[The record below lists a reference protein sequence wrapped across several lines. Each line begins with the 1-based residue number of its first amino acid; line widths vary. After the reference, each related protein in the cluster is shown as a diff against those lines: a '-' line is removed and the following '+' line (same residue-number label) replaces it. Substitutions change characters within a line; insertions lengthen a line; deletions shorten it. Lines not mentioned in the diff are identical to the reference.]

1 MDHFQVRGWRC
12 IQRHYYLTALSF
24 LFCSRT
30 RQRLD
35 GNHTRDVTVEQV
47 RRAENAYLKH
57 HRLPPAL
64 RDEAFEKELTS
75 QRYHQER
82 NAQAKKSHTK
92 TRTQFYH
99 DLGIDV
105 DTIKSCVV

>member
-12 IQRHYYLTALSF
+12 IQRHYCLTALSF

-35 GNHTRDVTVEQV
+35 GNHTRGLTVEQV
-47 RRAENAYLKH
+47 RRAANAYLAH
-57 HRLPPAL
+57 YHLPPDL
-64 RDEAFEKELTS
+64 RDEAFEQELNHR
-75 QRYHQER
+75 RYHQER

-92 TRTQFYH
+92 TRVQFYH
-99 DLGIDV
+99 DLGIYV
-105 DTIKSCVV
+105 DTIKSCVA